1 MLFGKDADKKEAD
14 KKAAD
19 KKTIMIKMCLF
30 VALGALLSLL
40 LMFPAR
46 GIMNAV
52 SRLDYISQ
60 RLDDYLF
67 PAAPRPSKEMRRTI
81 PIF

>member
-52 SRLDYISQ
+52 SKKAKSSALE
-60 RLDDYLF
+60 
-67 PAAPRPSKEMRRTI
+67 K
-81 PIF
+81 